1 MNRQI
6 NGQTCLCGVL
16 GDPIA
21 HTWSPFIHNALAE
34 AMNVNMVYVPLHV
47 TKEHLEEAILGAYG
61 MHIRGM
67 NVTVPHKQQVM
78 QFLSEIHEGAS
89 AIGAVN
95 TLVYRPDGYHGYNT
109 DWMGLERAL
118 KDQEISICEKTVL
131 LLGAGGAAHA
141 AAYLCGQQ
149 AAEKVFI
156 LNRTPEKAIQ
166 LAEKMG
172 ELFPG
177 TEYCG
182 AQIEHWKQLAGDGYI
197 CVQTTSQGMVPN
209 DDQAVIEEQAFYD
222 KLSAAVDIVYNPGVT
237 KFMKL
242 GKTAGAKVCNG
253 LLMLLYQAVSAFELM
268 HEVTVP
274 KEAVQKIK
282 KELEEQFSYG
292 A

>member
-1 MNRQI
+1 MSTQI
-6 NGQTCLCGVL
+6 NGQTCLCGVV

-21 HTWSPFIHNALAE
+21 HTLSPFIHNALAE
-34 AMNVNMVYVPLHV
+34 AMNVNTVYVPLHV
-47 TKEHLEEAILGAYG
+47 TEEHLEEAIVGAHG
-61 MHIRGM
+61 MHMRGM

-78 QFLSEIHEGAS
+78 QYLSEIHEGAN

-95 TLVYRPDGYHGYNT
+95 TLVRRPDGYHGYNT

-118 KDQEISICEKTVL
+118 KDHEISLCGKTVV

-141 AAYLCGQQ
+141 AAYLCGRQ
-149 AAEKVFI
+149 AAEKVLI
-156 LNRTPEKAIQ
+156 LNRTPQKAIQ
-166 LAEKMG
+166 LAEKMHG
-172 ELFPG
+172 LFPG

-182 AQIEHWKQLAGDGYI
+182 AQIDHWKQLAGDGYI
-197 CVQTTSQGMVPN
+197 CIQTTSQGMVPN
-209 DDQAVIEEQAFYD
+209 EDQAVIEEQAFYH
-222 KLSAAVDIVYNPGVT
+222 KISAAVDIVYNPGMT

-242 GKTAGAKVCNG
+242 GKAAGAMVCNG

-274 KEAVQKIK
+274 KEAIQKIK
-282 KELEEQFSYG
+282 KELEEQFAYG